1 MNLQSIGLAVMSG
14 FLVFSYEPPRPP
26 VLDPDTVPFHYDPNL
41 CQSEPLDYAVI
52 TAGTTYKDDFKVTE
66 PEGNPVILSITSGQN
81 IVIESKP
88 ISKLFEPNDPTGRC
102 KIYRY
107 RWQWATTANDI
118 GLHYVN
124 VRVTDDG
131 GAYDERTLLV
141 LVKENQPPN
150 GMMGC
155 HRR

>member
-1 MNLQSIGLAVMSG
+1 MRSRKLQFFYSFVNLMKSVAYNLSSSRNKEMYIMNLQSIGLAVMSG

-102 KIYRY
+102 KIYHY
-107 RWQWATTANDI
+107 R
-118 GLHYVN
+118 
-124 VRVTDDG
+124 
-131 GAYDERTLLV
+131 
-141 LVKENQPPN
+141 
-150 GMMGC
+150 
-155 HRR
+155 